1 MRKVIIAIALL
12 VLSLPVFAARKT
24 FDATYVATIS
34 NVPEGLKELRVWI
47 PLPTTRGWQKISEL
61 QILSPYVWIRKT
73 DPDFGNDYAFTTIA
87 NPPAGDVTVRVR
99 FKAARDEA
107 NSTKPAE
114 TDLKRAFR
122 SDRLVKG
129 TPDMKKVAQEL
140 TLGIKMPLDQARAIY
155 DHVVSTK
162 KGGDCA
168 EFQSQFLGLARAKG
182 IPARFVAGFTP
193 SASTHECWAEV
204 FVNRKGWIPVTPAA
218 FGSLDADRIEF
229 TVGRGV
235 NLDPRTSESIEYF
248 VYPHAESG
256 GKPVGEPSAKVQF
269 RGK

>member
-1 MRKVIIAIALL
+1 MIAIALL
-12 VLSLPVFAARKT
+12 VAGLPVLAAQKT

-34 NVPEGLKELRVWI
+34 NVPSGLKELRVWI

-87 NPPAGDVTVRVR
+87 NPAGGDVTVRVR
-99 FKAARDEA
+99 FKAARTEA
-107 NSTKPAE
+107 NSATPAE

-122 SDRLVKG
+122 GDRLVKV
-129 TPDMKKVAQEL
+129 TADMKKVAQEV
-140 TLGIKMPLDQARAIY
+140 TLGIKKPFDQARAIY
-155 DHVVSTK
+155 EHVVSTT

-168 EFQSQFLGLARAKG
+168 EFQTQFLGLSRAKG
-182 IPARFVAGFTP
+182 IAARFVGGFTP
-193 SASTHECWAEV
+193 KAPTHECWAEV
-204 FVNRKGWIPVTPAA
+204 FVSRMGWIPVTPTA
-218 FGSLDADRIEF
+218 FGSLDADRVEL

-235 NLDPRTSESIEYF
+235 NLDPRPSESIEYF
-248 VYPHAESG
+248 LYPRAEAG
-256 GKPVGEPSAKVQF
+256 GKPVGDPSATVQF